1 MTNLLIITCF
11 LLLIYIILSDNKKK
25 KITVLRIIKNKKQRR
40 LKMNEIIKQFENKDC
55 LVYTMNS
62 QITGVIS
69 KIGEG
74 WIEITGEKE
83 KSVVNTDYIIR
94 IREYP
99 KDKRGKKKSVVL
111 D

>member
-1 MTNLLIITCF
+1 
-11 LLLIYIILSDNKKK
+11 
-25 KITVLRIIKNKKQRR
+25 
-40 LKMNEIIKQFENKDC
+40 MNEIIKQFENKDC

-69 KIGEG
+69 KIGES

>member
-1 MTNLLIITCF
+1 
-11 LLLIYIILSDNKKK
+11 
-25 KITVLRIIKNKKQRR
+25 
-40 LKMNEIIKQFENKDC
+40 MNEIIKQFENKDC

-111 D
+111 DWKMCGLTLAHTFLFAWHYMTIGITIVL